1 VESTIENATK
11 SIPWMKNLSIIKRFI
26 SFKLVNSNHF
36 NQELMQWFKFPTI
49 TFFIQKVSP
58 LTWCSSLLT
67 PIKGP
72 QIFLSTIVDDFF
84 SYTLDLNTITFD
96 IRMRGEISK
105 KEVERFAREQQEM
118 KRL

>member
-1 VESTIENATK
+1 MVQVPNYHIFHPK
-11 SIPWMKNLSIIKRFI
+11 G
-26 SFKLVNSNHF
+26 
-36 NQELMQWFKFPTI
+36 FPAD
-49 TFFIQKVSP
+49 V
-58 LTWCSSLLT
+58 LCSSLLT

-105 KEVERFAREQQEM
+105 KKVERFAREQQEM